1 MLHNDNR
8 GFDRQNWQFTL
19 TPAAFCQQ
27 RMRMQHLKSQWQ
39 GSCNYTWELFGFR
52 DSESTQAQFEECQRQ
67 HELWLQDIFLR
78 YTIHNSSLLSYES
91 NQTELTRLK
100 NDNDLTHLKAFH
112 IWKTDIQLSSSAQIK
127 QNPHV
132 CPIKLNETLRLPS
145 YWIMTV
151 VCFCPSPTK
160 NTHTT
165 HVTILVVFILSLM
178 WNYDFLVSRNISKQR
193 SKVWETRKT
202 RERKR
207 SKNPVNVMFCW
218 RTPRGAVQP
227 HLMTLIEY

>member
-1 MLHNDNR
+1 MER
-8 GFDRQNWQFTL
+8 
-19 TPAAFCQQ
+19 
-27 RMRMQHLKSQWQ
+27 
-39 GSCNYTWELFGFR
+39 
-52 DSESTQAQFEECQRQ
+52 QRQ

-112 IWKTDIQLSSSAQIK
+112 IWKTDILLSSSALIK
-127 QNPHV
+127 QNLHV
-132 CPIKLNETLRLPS
+132 CPIKLNETLSLPS

-178 WNYDFLVSRNISKQR
+178 LNYDF
-193 SKVWETRKT
+193 WFPETYPSYVLKFEKPGK

-207 SKNPVNVMFCW
+207 EAK
-218 RTPRGAVQP
+218 
-227 HLMTLIEY
+227 TLLTSCFVGELPGVLYNHIWWL